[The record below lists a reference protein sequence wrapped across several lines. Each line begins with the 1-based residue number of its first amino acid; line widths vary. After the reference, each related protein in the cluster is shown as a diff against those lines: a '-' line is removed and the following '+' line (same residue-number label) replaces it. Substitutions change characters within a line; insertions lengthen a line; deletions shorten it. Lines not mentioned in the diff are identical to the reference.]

1 MIGIIDC
8 GCPTIKELEYL
19 VDQFDDHTTIPLL
32 DLNAEPSG
40 IDALIISSSSIQLTD
55 IDPDLYLEKLAFI
68 KESKKPVFG
77 IDFGNR
83 LLGLLYGSYIYK
95 TRPINGWQLIESFED
110 SVILDKLPYEFDMMA
125 NYTETSSVPPGF
137 KLIASSDACI
147 TEVIEHVE
155 KPQFGV
161 QFLPELSGNYG
172 AILIDNF
179 IRSIKK
185 ADN

>member
-32 DLNAEPSG
+32 DLDGEPSDF
-40 IDALIISSSSIQLTD
+40 DAFIISSSSVQLAD
-55 IDPDLYLEKLAFI
+55 IEPDIYLDRLSFI
-68 KESKKPVFG
+68 KESNKSVLG

-95 TRPINGWQLIESFED
+95 TRSINSWQLIESFED
-110 SVILDKLPYEFDMMA
+110 SILLDKLPYEFEMMA
-125 NYTETSSVPPGF
+125 NYTETTSVPPAF

-147 TEVIEHVE
+147 TEVIEHIE
-155 KPQFGV
+155 KHQFGV

-172 AILIDNF
+172 AIIIDNF

-185 ADN
+185 AYN